1 MKKLIPLFL
10 AAVLALSVLAGCAP
24 KNETP
29 AASGTDVPTPEVEL
43 QKLVV
48 GASPTPHGEIL
59 AIVKELMLKDGYD
72 LQIAEY
78 TDYVQ
83 PNLALDAGDLDAN
96 FFQHQPYL
104 DDFNTENKMELAT
117 LTAVHYEP
125 LGIYPGK
132 TASLEELP
140 DGATIAVPN
149 DTTNEARAL
158 ILLQENGLIKLRA
171 DAGFKA
177 TVIDIEDNPKN
188 LKIIEIEAAQLARS
202 LQDVDVAVINGN
214 YALAAGLDVE
224 KDALAREEKDSV
236 SATTY
241 ANIVAIRPGDENR
254 ADLKALAAALK
265 SEEVKNFIAEKYEGA
280 VVAMF

>member
-1 MKKLIPLFL
+1 MKKRISLLL
-10 AAVLALSVLAGCAP
+10 AAVLVLSVFAGCASKAP
-24 KNETP
+24 
-29 AASGTDVPTPEVEL
+29 G
-43 QKLVV
+43 KLVI

-59 AIVKELMLKDGYD
+59 SIVKELMAKDGYE
-72 LQIAEY
+72 LEIVEY

-83 PNLALDAGDLDAN
+83 PNLALDSGELDAN

-104 DDFNTENKMELAT
+104 DDFNAENKLELAT

-132 TASLEELP
+132 TASLEELA

-202 LQDVDVAVINGN
+202 LPDVDVAVINGN

-224 KDALAREEKDSV
+224 KDALAQEEKDSA

-241 ANIVAIRPGDENR
+241 ANIVAIRKGDESR
-254 ADLKALAAALK
+254 KELKALADALK
-265 SEEVKNFIAEKYEGA
+265 SQEVKDFIAEKYEGA

>member
-1 MKKLIPLFL
+1 MKKLIPLLL
-10 AAVLALSVLAGCAP
+10 AAVLVLSVFAGCAP
-24 KNETP
+24 KAP
-29 AASGTDVPTPEVEL
+29 G
-43 QKLVV
+43 KLVI
-48 GASPTPHGEIL
+48 GATPTPHGEIL
-59 AIVKELMLKDGYD
+59 SIVKELMAKDGYE
-72 LQIAEY
+72 LEIVEY

-83 PNLALDAGDLDAN
+83 PNLALDSGELDAN

-104 DDFNTENKMELAT
+104 DDFNAENKMELAT

-132 TASLEELP
+132 TASLDELA

-202 LQDVDVAVINGN
+202 LPDVDVAVINGN
-214 YALAAGLDVE
+214 YALSAGLDVA

-241 ANIVAIRPGDENR
+241 ANIVAIRKGDENR

-280 VVAMF
+280 VVPMF